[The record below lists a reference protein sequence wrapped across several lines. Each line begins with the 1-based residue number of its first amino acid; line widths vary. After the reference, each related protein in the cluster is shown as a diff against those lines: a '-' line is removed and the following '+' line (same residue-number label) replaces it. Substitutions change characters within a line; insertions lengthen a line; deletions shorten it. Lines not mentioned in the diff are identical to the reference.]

1 MLCIHNIP
9 ECTENMFFNKKMF
22 PDVDFKPSLVLN
34 LKSDNGGLSS
44 FIKDSVRI
52 AVKKSSQ
59 MVISFSMG

>member
-1 MLCIHNIP
+1 
-9 ECTENMFFNKKMF
+9 MF